1 MEEGSGFTEEA
12 IEGQIKAVAAYKNRI
27 LTKRNRFRDMLT
39 AFVMLLILMLVQS
52 YLNVD
57 GVLTALTGVLAGAV
71 ATYFGLSAYG
81 EGKEGNDRAT

>member
-1 MEEGSGFTEEA
+1 MEKGNGFTEEA

-39 AFVMLLILMLVQS
+39 AFLMLIVLMLLQA
-52 YLNVD
+52 YLDID
-57 GVLTALTGVLAGAV
+57 GVIKTLTGVLAGAV
-71 ATYFGLSAYG
+71 AMYFGLSAYG